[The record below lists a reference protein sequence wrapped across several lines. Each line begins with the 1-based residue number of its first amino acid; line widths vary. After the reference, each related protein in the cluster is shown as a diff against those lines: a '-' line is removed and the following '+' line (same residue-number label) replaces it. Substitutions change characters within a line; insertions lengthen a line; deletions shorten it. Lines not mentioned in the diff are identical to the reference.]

1 LFLHAE
7 APYYCILSRKKHEQ
21 LLPELKMLTYQ
32 VLFDDLVGGE
42 QLVLISNQTPLQ

>member
-1 LFLHAE
+1 LHAE
-7 APYYCILSRKKHEQ
+7 APYYCILSKKKYEE

-32 VLFDDLVGGE
+32 VLFNDLVGGK